1 MSTFPCEAVQYEGPD
16 SKNPLAFKHYKA
28 DEVVAGK
35 TMTEWFRFGCAYWH
49 TMRGDGSDPFGVGT
63 ADHPWDDG
71 SDSRSRV
78 KGQRASGAKSRTR

>member
-63 ADHPWDDG
+63 ADHP
-71 SDSRSRV
+71 
-78 KGQRASGAKSRTR
+78 